1 MYAAS
6 TPGTLTFFSVACTK
20 RSSTLVSRNRTY
32 RRSRTL
38 RHRKMRSGMKP
49 FWLECRIFEM
59 MRLSAFV
66 SEIGRVWSISRE

>member
-1 MYAAS
+1 
-6 TPGTLTFFSVACTK
+6 
-20 RSSTLVSRNRTY
+20 
-32 RRSRTL
+32 
-38 RHRKMRSGMKP
+38 MKP